1 MLVFPSTGLQVLSA
15 IVHFLGI
22 TILTHFFSR
31 RVTTENI
38 TSWNALSRITWP
50 RLCTLLVFLDSWA
63 FMFASGILIFGV
75 GLETHEAGC
84 SAGIYL
90 CIVFY
95 SSSKLL
101 IYAFLIEKVGVVW
114 NVGGKRFQSPV
125 YIVCA
130 ITVGLYFGVI
140 VLLFF
145 GRVSQLRAGDKACVI
160 GLKPAASIPLLS
172 YDLYINVFLT
182 GLFLWPLLRSNLST
196 PRLKR
201 VAIRTL
207 LSSAVAL
214 TTSTVNIVVLTVL
227 KGHELGWVCLASCGT
242 DVIFNALALFWV
254 TGASRSGT
262 TILTSCPDCERRGTD
277 TVSDGLILNISP
289 KNGSVRHLSKGPES
303 MRSWEASNRNS
314 LRQSVDPEMAGP
326 GRRQSTL
333 MKSMNVFRMASV
345 PREAHEFQIH
355 VTTEFDSSTSPPCTD
370 SDDMDKPDPAFAPA
384 VAARTA

>member
-1 MLVFPSTGLQVLSA
+1 MLVFPSTGLQILSA
-15 IVHFLGI
+15 VIHFLGI
-22 TILTHFFSR
+22 TILTHFLSR
-31 RVTTENI
+31 RVATENL
-38 TSWNALSRITWP
+38 TSWNSISRITWP

-75 GLETHEAGC
+75 GLETYEAGC

-101 IYAFLIEKVGVVW
+101 IYAFLIEKVYVVW
-114 NVGGKRFQSPV
+114 AVGGKRIHSPV
-125 YIVCA
+125 YIICA
-130 ITVGLYFGVI
+130 VTVGLYGGVI
-140 VLLFF
+140 ALLFF

-254 TGASRSGT
+254 TGAARPGT
-262 TILTSCPDCERRGTD
+262 TTFTTSCPECERRVNETA
-277 TVSDGLILNISP
+277 SDGLILNITP

-314 LRQSVDPEMAGP
+314 IRRSVEPEAA
-326 GRRQSTL
+326 GRRHSTL
-333 MKSMNVFRMASV
+333 LKSMNVFRMGSV
-345 PREAHEFQIH
+345 PREAQEFQIH

-370 SDDMDKPDPAFAPA
+370 SDDMDKPDPAFAPTHA
-384 VAARTA
+384 S

>member
-1 MLVFPSTGLQVLSA
+1 MLVFPSTGLQTLSA
-15 IVHFLGI
+15 VIHFLGI
-22 TILTHFFSR
+22 TILTHFLSR
-31 RVTTENI
+31 RVATENL
-38 TSWNALSRITWP
+38 TSWNSLSRITWP

-75 GLETHEAGC
+75 GLETYEAGC

-101 IYAFLIEKVGVVW
+101 IYAFLIEKVYVVW
-114 NVGGKRFQSPV
+114 GVGGKRIHSPV
-125 YIVCA
+125 YIICA
-130 ITVGLYFGVI
+130 VTVGLYAGVI
-140 VLLFF
+140 ALLFF

-160 GLKPAASIPLLS
+160 GLKPVASIPLLS

-182 GLFLWPLLRSNLST
+182 ALFLWPLLRSNLST

-254 TGASRSGT
+254 TGASRPGT
-262 TILTSCPDCERRGTD
+262 TTLTTSCPECERRVTE
-277 TVSDGLILNISP
+277 TASDGLILNIIP

-314 LRQSVDPEMAGP
+314 IRHSVDPEAAGP
-326 GRRQSTL
+326 GRRHSTL
-333 MKSMNVFRMASV
+333 LKSMNVFRMGSV
-345 PREAHEFQIH
+345 PREAQEFQIH

-370 SDDMDKPDPAFAPA
+370 SDDMDPAFASTRA
-384 VAARTA
+384 TNTT